1 MDICWRRQGTTPQE
15 HTTFQV
21 GHRAFFLCP
30 LGSRQ
35 HDVGKRSRFGQK
47 DVGDHQQV
55 QRP

>member
-1 MDICWRRQGTTPQE
+1 MDICWRRQGTTPQD